1 MSSEY
6 QNTITN
12 LLNELKAGNKKA
24 MTGIWDAY
32 FDRLLAV
39 SRNAMAGKKRDV
51 IYDEGEPARSVVVS
65 VFDRLQKLADQQKLP
80 NNRSHLLYLLIA
92 ITSCKVAEHARR
104 AMAEKRGSGR
114 SNLILDDE
122 MLAAIV
128 SREPT
133 PEFVAILNDEM
144 DHHLELLGDP
154 MLKDVALLDLE
165 GYSVKEI
172 AEKINRSPKTAER
185 RLSLIRKEWNKL
197 LQSLI

>member
-1 MSSEY
+1 
-6 QNTITN
+6 
-12 LLNELKAGNKKA
+12 
-24 MTGIWDAY
+24 
-32 FDRLLAV
+32 
-39 SRNAMAGKKRDV
+39 
-51 IYDEGEPARSVVVS
+51 
-65 VFDRLQKLADQQKLP
+65 
-80 NNRSHLLYLLIA
+80 
-92 ITSCKVAEHARR
+92 
-104 AMAEKRGSGR
+104 
-114 SNLILDDE
+114 